1 MSTLSLVC
9 WKCGA
14 SLEALGLP
22 FSRTDECRTC
32 RAEVHVCRMC
42 RFYDTGKAKSCA
54 EPVADEVRD
63 KERANFCGYFEAA
76 AGRASFSTAT
86 TGMGKDALKERDA
99 LEALFRQKK

>member
-1 MSTLSLVC
+1 MNRLTLVC

-22 FSRTDECRTC
+22 FSRTDECRAC

-42 RFYDTGKAKSCA
+42 RFYDTGKAKGCA

-76 AGRASFSTAT
+76 GGRFMSKAGAT
-86 TGMGKDALKERDA
+86 ELAKNA
-99 LEALFRQKK
+99 LETLFGARK